1 MSGYGGRVISSL
13 LLCMR
18 SHETLVLCSIG
29 SPKALRAES
38 LPRPAIAWS
47 DLSNPSNV
55 RPIYIFIINSVCEQK
70 LWRKKK
76 TFSLTFICP
85 PFNFSAAGFLNS
97 FERDSLNDDKIV
109 KLSLIAGE
117 QRQLC
122 MIYEYNRR

>member
-1 MSGYGGRVISSL
+1 MVGPL
-13 LLCMR
+13 K
-18 SHETLVLCSIG
+18 
-29 SPKALRAES
+29 PKQRAAH
-38 LPRPAIAWS
+38 LHFYYQFC
-47 DLSNPSNV
+47 V
-55 RPIYIFIINSVCEQK
+55 RTEIVE
-70 LWRKKK
+70 KKK